1 MRGVHCK
8 DGSWGHCRGQRFGS
22 WCGLRLGGNG
32 DGKSQGFKRLV
43 MILSGCKA
51 LQDSYKWLRC
61 QQQSK
66 VPAAS
71 FLACIRTCQ
80 HISTHQEA
88 FPPSLPSPPPT
99 RNGNV
104 GTPGLAR
111 LGHYCNCDTLWAQS
125 APKPPAAPE
134 SGRRAGGARE
144 ILRCEPL

>member
-51 LQDSYKWLRC
+51 LQDSYKWLRY

-66 VPAAS
+66 VAS
-71 FLACIRTCQ
+71 YLTLRVRSEGGIHLEPRT
-80 HISTHQEA
+80 HTHTLSLSLSLRTARQE
-88 FPPSLPSPPPT
+88 
-99 RNGNV
+99 
-104 GTPGLAR
+104 
-111 LGHYCNCDTLWAQS
+111 
-125 APKPPAAPE
+125 
-134 SGRRAGGARE
+134 
-144 ILRCEPL
+144 